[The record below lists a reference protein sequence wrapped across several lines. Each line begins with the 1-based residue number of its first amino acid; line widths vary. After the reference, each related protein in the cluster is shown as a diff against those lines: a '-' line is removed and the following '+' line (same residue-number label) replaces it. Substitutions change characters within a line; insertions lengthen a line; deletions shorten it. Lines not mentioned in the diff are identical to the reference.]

1 MHTLKIE
8 GIVLK
13 RRNVGEADKLLT
25 ILTKTNGKM
34 QVKAPGVRKIASRR
48 SAHIE
53 LLNRVVVNLY
63 VRAVA
68 PIVTEA
74 QMISDYRLIKQD
86 LEKVGYA
93 YHICEITDGLC
104 AENEENGAVFA
115 LLVTTLDN
123 LCTTKDAQVVVRE
136 YEFRLLTLLGY
147 ATSQMENHEYFNL
160 HAYIESLMEKK
171 LKSKDIFL

>member
-1 MHTLKIE
+1 MHTLKVE

-25 ILTKTNGKM
+25 VLTKTNGKI

-53 LLNRVVVNLY
+53 LLNRVVLSLY
-63 VRAVA
+63 MRAVS
-68 PIVTEA
+68 PLVTEA
-74 QMISDYRLIKQD
+74 QMVSDYKLIKQD

-93 YHICEITDGLC
+93 YHICEITDGLS
-104 AENEENGAVFA
+104 AENEENSAVFD
-115 LLVTTLDN
+115 LLAETLDI
-123 LCTTKDAQVVVRE
+123 LAVTDDPAKVVKT
-136 YEFRLLTLLGY
+136 YEFRLLHTLGF
-147 ATSQMENHEYFNL
+147 ATSQMEDHIYFNL

-171 LKSKDIFL
+171 LKSKDIFF